1 MEKRASFN
9 INLAKKK
16 STPTLDLIIHWAVTG
31 GRFLVILTETIAM
44 SAFLYRFILDGQI
57 IDLHDHIKAK
67 QAIVAS
73 FQDIEL
79 PYREL
84 QERLVQTYDV
94 SQYVSFNTNL
104 LSKITAAAGP
114 NNVVLRVATVGKD
127 TMHLEITTTNILNMK
142 TFVQD
147 LQKLPELKEIS
158 IDRIEDRTTSA
169 ELAAEISSQ
178 IIFPN
183 VKINSIAPVVEAI
196 GGIKR

>member
-16 STPTLDLIIHWAVTG
+16 STPTFDLVIHWAITG

-44 SAFLYRFILDGQI
+44 GAFLYRFILDGQI
-57 IDLHDHIKAK
+57 VDLHDHIKAK
-67 QAIVAS
+67 QAIIAT
-73 FQDIEL
+73 FQDVEQ

-84 QERLVQTYDV
+84 QERLIQTYDI
-94 SQYVSFNTNL
+94 SQYVTSDTDL
-104 LSKITAAAGP
+104 LTKISALAGP
-114 NNVVLRVATVGKD
+114 NNVTLKVATVGKD

-142 TFVQD
+142 TFIQD
-147 LQKLPELKEIS
+147 LQKIPELKEIS

-178 IIFPN
+178 IIFPGAT
-183 VKINSIAPVVEAI
+183 INTIAPVVETPE
-196 GGIKR
+196 GIKR

>member
-1 MEKRASFN
+1 
-9 INLAKKK
+9 
-16 STPTLDLIIHWAVTG
+16 
-31 GRFLVILTETIAM
+31 M